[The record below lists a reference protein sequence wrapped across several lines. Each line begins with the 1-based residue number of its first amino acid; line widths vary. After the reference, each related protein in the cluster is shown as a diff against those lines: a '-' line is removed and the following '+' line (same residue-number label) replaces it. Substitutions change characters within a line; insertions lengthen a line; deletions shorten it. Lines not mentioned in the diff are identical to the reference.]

1 MANGTSGLRGREAV
15 FLVMRRELTT
25 RLRSRAYRITLAVM
39 VLAVVAISVV
49 TYFVRAG
56 DSSKP
61 STVGLLRQDA
71 AVAAPL
77 RAAGSAAGERL
88 TTVEVP
94 DAATGA
100 SEVRS
105 GQLTAFVT
113 TVPGGLRVTVDKT
126 LDSTLRGV
134 LTGIAREQA
143 LGEQITRLGGDPA
156 AVGRAV
162 NAAAVQVAT
171 LEPPSA
177 ERGQHITLG
186 MIAGLLIYFTLMTCG
201 QMIAQ
206 GVVEEKSS
214 RVVELLLAAVR
225 PWQLMAGK
233 CLGLGLLGL
242 LQVVVVGGAGVA
254 AGRATGVLSLPLA
267 GSLGPLLW
275 SIAWYAAGFSL
286 YALIFAATGA
296 MVSRQEDLG
305 GAQFPVLLPIIAAWV
320 IGISV
325 LPSHPDN
332 GVAAVLSMIP
342 LFAPVL
348 MPMRIALGTSP
359 VWQSALSL
367 GLTVVLAVV
376 MVRIAARVYR
386 NSVLRS
392 GARVGWREAL
402 KAA

>member
-1 MANGTSGLRGREAV
+1 
-15 FLVMRRELTT
+15 
-25 RLRSRAYRITLAVM
+25 
-39 VLAVVAISVV
+39 
-49 TYFVRAG
+49 
-56 DSSKP
+56 
-61 STVGLLRQDA
+61 
-71 AVAAPL
+71 
-77 RAAGSAAGERL
+77 
-88 TTVEVP
+88 
-94 DAATGA
+94 
-100 SEVRS
+100 
-105 GQLTAFVT
+105 
-113 TVPGGLRVTVDKT
+113 
-126 LDSTLRGV
+126 
-134 LTGIAREQA
+134 
-143 LGEQITRLGGDPA
+143 
-156 AVGRAV
+156 
-162 NAAAVQVAT
+162 
-171 LEPPSA
+171 
-177 ERGQHITLG
+177 
-186 MIAGLLIYFTLMTCG
+186 
-201 QMIAQ
+201 MIAQ